1 MARLTPIGYSI
12 DGLVAFTIV
21 ASLATGMLFVERTQL
36 IGGQRE
42 RAITLVEAGAVAA
55 GLLSVL
61 SAVVIGAFALPLMV
75 LASSV
80 VRWLGYRRALRRL
93 RGSSVPDEAA
103 VPSG

>member
-12 DGLVAFTIV
+12 PGLVAFTIV
-21 ASLATGMLFVERTQL
+21 ASLAAGMLFVERTQL

-42 RAITLVEAGAVAA
+42 RSITAVEAVAVAA

-75 LASSV
+75 LVSSV

-93 RGSSVPDEAA
+93 RSTSVPEEAA
-103 VPSG
+103 VPSS